1 MLLYLMPY
9 ALFFSLTGWE
19 MGGNLGVEV
28 ESFDLKIA
36 PSAGPELGYPGDL
49 PIWASVEY

>member
-1 MLLYLMPY
+1 M
-9 ALFFSLTGWE
+9 ALCSDILCIYCLLTGWK
-19 MGGNLGVEV
+19 MGGNLGLEV

-36 PSAGPELGYPGDL
+36 PRAGPELGYPGVL